1 MPVLMIGTQR
11 SGSNL
16 LRLMLNQIEQLAA
29 PHPPHIL
36 QRLMPLQGCY
46 GDLSSSEAFA
56 NLVDDVCRLV
66 ELNPVAWDGVTLDRQ
81 DVASRC
87 RAHSTVAVFNAVYD
101 ILAETWGA
109 DTWICKSLS
118 NVHYLDAMEN
128 YIEGAKYLYLY
139 RDGRDVACS
148 FRKAVVGEKH
158 FYHIAK
164 GWANA
169 QQKAID
175 MRDKVSSD
183 RFFSVSYEQLTGET
197 EATLQ
202 RLCAFLGYEYTSK
215 ILEFNQSAE
224 ANRTAKSSS
233 LWGNVTQGLMTDN
246 TRKFLEKA
254 SAEDIRIFEAVAGKQ
269 LQALGYELTQLDPN
283 ETVQFSEAQVAAFS
297 EENERLKAERKESMD
312 AEDRE
317 RRERQAGLLA
327 EIKSRQPALV

>member
-1 MPVLMIGTQR
+1 MFFIFFVSIQGKNKAISALHIGLETVKLPWECDQP
-11 SGSNL
+11 
-16 LRLMLNQIEQLAA
+16 EQLAA

-36 QRLMPLQGCY
+36 KRLMPLEGCY
-46 GDLSSSEAFA
+46 GDLSNDEAFA

-81 DVASRC
+81 DVAARC

-109 DTWICKSLS
+109 DTWICKSLA
-118 NVHYLDAMEN
+118 NVHYLDEMDD

-158 FYHIAK
+158 FYHIAQ
-164 GWANA
+164 GWAKA
-169 QQKAID
+169 QQKALD
-175 MRDKVSSD
+175 MQEKVSSD

-215 ILEFNQSAE
+215 ML
-224 ANRTAKSSS
+224 
-233 LWGNVTQGLMTDN
+233 
-246 TRKFLEKA
+246 
-254 SAEDIRIFEAVAGKQ
+254 
-269 LQALGYELTQLDPN
+269 
-283 ETVQFSEAQVAAFS
+283 
-297 EENERLKAERKESMD
+297 
-312 AEDRE
+312 
-317 RRERQAGLLA
+317 
-327 EIKSRQPALV
+327 